1 MSIPQGG
8 GKTTI
13 SNCLESA
20 MACLNIKTGV
30 ISYDDIYH
38 THENLE
44 KIKRENP
51 GNLFFEGRGVA
62 GTHDIDLGVKF
73 IN

>member
-1 MSIPQGG
+1 MIIFI
-8 GKTTI
+8 TY
-13 SNCLESA
+13 E
-20 MACLNIKTGV
+20 
-30 ISYDDIYH
+30 D
-38 THENLE
+38 LE

-62 GTHDIDLGVKF
+62 GTHDINLGVKV